1 MADRQRE
8 VDLVMASDLDWVLV
22 RPSHLVDGPATGRV
36 KAGTD
41 LQLGLRDRLT
51 RADLGRLLVEQLT
64 DPRFVGHARS
74 SPNSADFESC

>member
-8 VDLVMASDLDWVLV
+8 ADLVMASDLDWVLV
-22 RPSHLVDGPATGRV
+22 RPPHLVDGPATGRV
-36 KAGTD
+36 QAGTD

-64 DPRFVGHARS
+64 DPRFVGRAPFVAEQR
-74 SPNSADFESC
+74 DFESC